1 MQDLRCDND
10 GLAAPG
16 LSIQMKFTR
25 LIKVGGLLARSRPRR
40 TPAWRGLSASNQT
53 IDLAGVNLQ
62 LKRGH
67 LLPRD
72 AGPMVSKLTAA
83 DRPVFA
89 DRWMVRAFFGPHR
102 FSQLCLPKAFT
113 GGEFVR
119 IRSPQVPPQR
129 STRPIGCWLEIHPG
143 HWRVARGMLA
153 SASAAR
159 MVGRWMRILSSR
171 CKLDRGACLLL
182 SDDEVRPH
190 DCCP

>member
-1 MQDLRCDND
+1 M
-10 GLAAPG
+10 
-16 LSIQMKFTR
+16 
-25 LIKVGGLLARSRPRR
+25 RSRPRR
-40 TPAWRGLSASNQT
+40 TPAWRGLSASDQT

-62 LKRGH
+62 IKRGH

-102 FSQLCLPKAFT
+102 FSPLCLPKAFI

-119 IRSPQVPPQR
+119 IRSPQVSPQR

-143 HWRVARGMLA
+143 HWRVARAVFA
-153 SASAAR
+153 SASAGR
-159 MVGRWMRILSSR
+159 LVGRWMRAHCQVAASWA
-171 CKLDRGACLLL
+171 GALAFF
-182 SDDEVRPH
+182 
-190 DCCP
+190 